1 MLGVGI
7 SNVISLFSGIALFLF
22 GMALMGDGLKQVA
35 GNKLELILYRL
46 TGSPV
51 KGFLLG
57 TGVTAVIQSSSA
69 TSVMVVGFVNSGM
82 MKVRQSIS
90 IVLGAILG
98 TSITGWI
105 ICLSD
110 IGSTGGWMDLFSTAT
125 LTGVIS
131 VIGIVL
137 RMASK
142 DPAKKHIGDILMGFA
157 VLMFGMSTMSAAV
170 SPLRDDPTF
179 IRILTSFSNPFLGIL
194 FGTLFTCVLQSASAA
209 VGILQALASTG
220 IIDFS
225 IALPIIMGI
234 AIGAAMPVLLSAIGA
249 SVDGKR
255 TAMVYL
261 VAEVTGV
268 ILFAAIYY
276 TLDALIRF
284 PFADRIMTSV
294 SIAFVNTVFRFIKVV
309 ALLPFTQQIEKAVN
323 LLVRDKPQQKTVEPE
338 AMRLEER
345 FIQHP
350 ALAIEQSRLTINA
363 MAEEAKRNFVEAVA
377 LLHGYSDER
386 FRLVE
391 NLETS
396 VDRYEDKLGTYL
408 VKVTEREMT
417 AKQNAEVSK
426 FLHTISDFERISDH
440 ALNIAEGARELHQKN
455 LSFSDAAA
463 GNGLCLGSIVALV
476 FTFLYYWLRGL
487 IKFEKS
493 MESIPNGFIQMISP
507 ILILCFAWTLCG
519 LCRDDGLQVGEFVKG
534 VMAGTGSLAKFL
546 PAVIFIVA
554 CFIGFATGTSWGT
567 IGIMVPLVCAVF
579 DWNSQVT
586 LLSIGLAASCAGGVC
601 GDHLSPISDTT
612 IMASAGAHCYHLNH
626 VSTQIPYGVTV
637 AAVSFV
643 SFIIAGLVQNVVIC
657 MIIAIALMIVTL
669 FVIKAVVAKKH
680 AAVIAEIAAA
690 NKAHYAAK

>member
-142 DPAKKHIGDILMGFA
+142 DPATKHIGDILMGFA

-170 SPLRDDPTF
+170 SPLREDPTF

-268 ILFAAIYY
+268 IFFAAIYY
-276 TLDALIRF
+276 CLDALIRF

-294 SIAFVNTVFRFIKVV
+294 SIAFANTVFRFIKVV
-309 ALLPFTQQIEKAVN
+309 ALLPFTRQIEKVVD
-323 LLVRDKPQQKTVEPE
+323 LLVPDKPQQKPVEPE
-338 AMRLEER
+338 AVRLEER

-377 LLHGYSDER
+377 LLHGFSDER
-386 FRLVE
+386 YKLVE
-391 NLETS
+391 DLEKS

-417 AKQNAEVSK
+417 VRQNAEVSK
-426 FLHTISDFERISDH
+426 FLHTLSDFERISDH
-440 ALNIAEGARELHQKN
+440 ALNIAEGAKELHEKN

-463 GNGLCLGSIVALV
+463 PELEVVEAALTEILSTAIRSFVNNDLQLAARVEPLEELIDNLCDELKLHHVDRLQKGLCTLGQGFVFNDLLTNYERVADHCSNIAVAMIEL
-476 FTFLYYWLRGL
+476 
-487 IKFEKS
+487 
-493 MESIPNGFIQMISP
+493 ESDSFDTHEYLNS
-507 ILILCFAWTLCG
+507 
-519 LCRDDGLQVGEFVKG
+519 VKE
-534 VMAGTGSLAKFL
+534 MK
-546 PAVIFIVA
+546 
-554 CFIGFATGTSWGT
+554 
-567 IGIMVPLVCAVF
+567 
-579 DWNSQVT
+579 
-586 LLSIGLAASCAGGVC
+586 
-601 GDHLSPISDTT
+601 SDTFARYYEEYSR
-612 IMASAGAHCYHLNH
+612 IY
-626 VSTQIPYGVTV
+626 QI
-637 AAVSFV
+637 
-643 SFIIAGLVQNVVIC
+643 
-657 MIIAIALMIVTL
+657 
-669 FVIKAVVAKKH
+669 
-680 AAVIAEIAAA
+680 
-690 NKAHYAAK
+690 

>member
-1 MLGVGI
+1 MGI
-7 SNVISLFSGIALFLF
+7 SNVISLLSGIALFLF

-46 TGSPV
+46 TGNPI

-57 TGVTAVIQSSSA
+57 AGVTAVIQSSSA
-69 TSVMVVGFVNSGM
+69 TSVMIVGFVNSGM
-82 MKVRQSIS
+82 MKVRQAIS

-110 IGSTGGWMDLFSTAT
+110 IGSTGGWLDLFSTAT

-137 RMASK
+137 RMAAK

-170 SPLRDDPTF
+170 SPLREDPTF

-309 ALLPFTQQIEKAVN
+309 ALLPFTKQIEKTVN
-323 LLVRDKPQQKTVEPE
+323 FLVRDKPQQKEVEPE

-386 FRLVE
+386 FKLVE
-391 NLETS
+391 DLEGS

-440 ALNIAEGARELHQKN
+440 ALNIAEGAKELHQKK
-455 LSFSDAAA
+455 LSFSEAAA
-463 GNGLCLGSIVALV
+463 HELEVMEAALTEILSTAIRSFVNNDLQLAARVEPLEELIDNLCDEMKLHHVDRLQKGLCTLGQGFVFNDLLTNYERVADHCSNIAVALIELESDS
-476 FTFLYYWLRGL
+476 FDTHEYLNSLKELKSDMYERYYEEYRRVYQL
-487 IKFEKS
+487 
-493 MESIPNGFIQMISP
+493 
-507 ILILCFAWTLCG
+507 
-519 LCRDDGLQVGEFVKG
+519 
-534 VMAGTGSLAKFL
+534 
-546 PAVIFIVA
+546 
-554 CFIGFATGTSWGT
+554 
-567 IGIMVPLVCAVF
+567 
-579 DWNSQVT
+579 
-586 LLSIGLAASCAGGVC
+586 
-601 GDHLSPISDTT
+601 
-612 IMASAGAHCYHLNH
+612 
-626 VSTQIPYGVTV
+626 
-637 AAVSFV
+637 
-643 SFIIAGLVQNVVIC
+643 
-657 MIIAIALMIVTL
+657 
-669 FVIKAVVAKKH
+669 
-680 AAVIAEIAAA
+680 
-690 NKAHYAAK
+690 

>member
-1 MLGVGI
+1 MLCVGI
-7 SNVISLFSGIALFLF
+7 SNVISLLSGIALFLF

-46 TGSPV
+46 TGNPI

-57 TGVTAVIQSSSA
+57 AGVTAVIQSSSA
-69 TSVMVVGFVNSGM
+69 TSVMIVGFVNSGM
-82 MKVRQSIS
+82 MKVRQAIS

-110 IGSTGGWMDLFSTAT
+110 IGSTGGWLDLFSTAT

-137 RMASK
+137 RMAAK

-170 SPLRDDPTF
+170 SPLREDPTF

-309 ALLPFTQQIEKAVN
+309 ALLPFTKQIEKTVN
-323 LLVRDKPQQKTVEPE
+323 FLVRDKPQQKEVEPE

-386 FRLVE
+386 FKLVE
-391 NLETS
+391 DLENS

-417 AKQNAEVSK
+417 VKQNAEVSK

-440 ALNIAEGARELHQKN
+440 ALNIAEAAKELHKKN
-455 LSFSDAAA
+455 LSFSEAAA
-463 GNGLCLGSIVALV
+463 HELEVMEAALTEILSTAIRSFVNNDLQLAARVEPLEELIDNLCDEMKLHHVDRLQKGLCTLGQGFVFNDLLTNYERVADHCSNIAVALIELESDS
-476 FTFLYYWLRGL
+476 FDTHEYLNSLKELKSDMYERYYEEYRRIYQL
-487 IKFEKS
+487 
-493 MESIPNGFIQMISP
+493 
-507 ILILCFAWTLCG
+507 
-519 LCRDDGLQVGEFVKG
+519 
-534 VMAGTGSLAKFL
+534 
-546 PAVIFIVA
+546 
-554 CFIGFATGTSWGT
+554 
-567 IGIMVPLVCAVF
+567 
-579 DWNSQVT
+579 
-586 LLSIGLAASCAGGVC
+586 
-601 GDHLSPISDTT
+601 
-612 IMASAGAHCYHLNH
+612 
-626 VSTQIPYGVTV
+626 
-637 AAVSFV
+637 
-643 SFIIAGLVQNVVIC
+643 
-657 MIIAIALMIVTL
+657 
-669 FVIKAVVAKKH
+669 
-680 AAVIAEIAAA
+680 
-690 NKAHYAAK
+690 

>member
-1 MLGVGI
+1 MGI
-7 SNVISLFSGIALFLF
+7 SNVISLLSGIALFLF

-46 TGSPV
+46 TGNPI

-57 TGVTAVIQSSSA
+57 AGVTAVIQSSSA
-69 TSVMVVGFVNSGM
+69 TSVMIVGFVNSGM
-82 MKVRQSIS
+82 MKVRQAIS

-110 IGSTGGWMDLFSTAT
+110 IGSTGGWLDLFSTAT

-137 RMASK
+137 RMAAK

-170 SPLRDDPTF
+170 SPLREDPTF

-309 ALLPFTQQIEKAVN
+309 ALLPFTKQIEKTVN
-323 LLVRDKPQQKTVEPE
+323 FLVRDKPQQKEVEPE

-386 FRLVE
+386 FKLVE
-391 NLETS
+391 DLENS

-417 AKQNAEVSK
+417 VKQNAEVSK

-440 ALNIAEGARELHQKN
+440 AYNIMESAEQFHNMKKKFSDKAKKELRVYEAAVKDIVDITFDAYDRSDIIKASRVEPLEEVIDRLNDEIKKKHIKRLRKGKCTIELGFVLSDLTTNFERVADHCSNIAV
-455 LSFSDAAA
+455 
-463 GNGLCLGSIVALV
+463 CLIQTQEDGYEMHEYLDKLKEDEDP
-476 FTFLYYWLRGL
+476 F
-487 IKFEKS
+487 FE
-493 MESIPNGFIQMISP
+493 QM
-507 ILILCFAWTLCG
+507 FEEY
-519 LCRDDGLQVGEFVKG
+519 RKEYR
-534 VMAGTGSLAKFL
+534 L
-546 PAVIFIVA
+546 P
-554 CFIGFATGTSWGT
+554 S
-567 IGIMVPLVCAVF
+567 
-579 DWNSQVT
+579 
-586 LLSIGLAASCAGGVC
+586 
-601 GDHLSPISDTT
+601 
-612 IMASAGAHCYHLNH
+612 
-626 VSTQIPYGVTV
+626 
-637 AAVSFV
+637 
-643 SFIIAGLVQNVVIC
+643 
-657 MIIAIALMIVTL
+657 
-669 FVIKAVVAKKH
+669 
-680 AAVIAEIAAA
+680 
-690 NKAHYAAK
+690 